1 MGGALFLG
9 TGFANERQNG
19 GGILEIR
26 LGKLRRRDF
35 KTAIRFARAG
45 MHFEW
50 YTQNPLLLF
59 LYGRY
64 FWCLEFARATQAI
77 AAYRGG
83 TLAGVLLA
91 EVRGEKKPYRRWW
104 RRLYVRLFEAAQ
116 GLLFRG
122 GGDVYARANR
132 EMFSCYREAH
142 APDGEITFLAADP
155 ALEGRGVGTLLLAEL
170 SRREAGREFFL
181 YTDDGCTYAFYE
193 HRGFERAGE
202 KHIVLRL
209 NGKAVPLRCFLYRKR
224 L

>member
-1 MGGALFLG
+1 M
-9 TGFANERQNG
+9 
-19 GGILEIR
+19 EIR

-83 TLAGVLLA
+83 TLAACCCGGTRRKKAVSPLVA
-91 EVRGEKKPYRRWW
+91 AAVRPPVRGGAGATLPR
-104 RRLYVRLFEAAQ
+104 
-116 GLLFRG
+116 

-132 EMFSCYREAH
+132 EMFSRYREAH
-142 APDGEITFLAADP
+142 APDGENHLPRRRPGWRGAAW
-155 ALEGRGVGTLLLAEL
+155 ARCCLRSCRGAKRQGIL
-170 SRREAGREFFL
+170 L

>member
-1 MGGALFLG
+1 
-9 TGFANERQNG
+9 
-19 GGILEIR
+19 
-26 LGKLRRRDF
+26 
-35 KTAIRFARAG
+35 
-45 MHFEW
+45 MHFDW

-64 FWCLEFARATQAI
+64 FWCLEYGRATRAI
-77 AAYRGG
+77 AAYRGDA
-83 TLAGVLLA
+83 LAGVLLA
-91 EVRGEKKPYRRWW
+91 DVRGAKKPYRTLG

-132 EMFSCYREAH
+132 ELFAQYEKTH
-142 APDGEITFLAADP
+142 APEGEITFLAVDP
-155 ALEGRGVGTLLLAEL
+155 ALEGQGVGTVLLGDLA
-170 SRREAGREFFL
+170 RREAGREFYL
-181 YTDDGCTYAFYE
+181 YTDNGCNYAFYE

-202 KHIVLRL
+202 RDIVLRL

>member
-1 MGGALFLG
+1 M
-9 TGFANERQNG
+9 
-19 GGILEIR
+19 ILEIR
-26 LGKLRRRDF
+26 LGALRRRDF
-35 KTAIRFARAG
+35 GTAIRFARTG
-45 MHFEW
+45 MHFDW
-50 YTQNPLLLF
+50 YTKSPLLLF

-64 FWCLEFARATQAI
+64 FWCLEYGRATQAI
-77 AAYRGG
+77 AAYRGDA
-83 TLAGVLLA
+83 LAGVLLA
-91 EVRGEKKPYRRWW
+91 EVRGAKKPYRTLG

-132 EMFSCYREAH
+132 ELFAQYEKAH

-155 ALEGRGVGTLLLAEL
+155 ALEGQGVGTRLLGELA
-170 SRREAGREFFL
+170 RREAGREFYL

-202 KHIVLRL
+202 RDIVMRL